1 MKLPPLAPNA
11 WLRWDV
17 VQRLLPPEARSVLE
31 IGCGQ
36 GGFGARL
43 SVDHDYLG
51 VEPDLRSWQT
61 ASARVAA
68 VGRGEVRRGRADD
81 VVEPGRQFDLVCAF
95 EVLEH
100 IEDDAAALAGWV
112 RWVRPG
118 GWVLLSTPAFQ
129 SRFGP
134 SDQMAGHFRRY
145 EPDQMR
151 AVLEAAGLVD
161 VEVVVYGGPLGVVL
175 EVARNAIG
183 RRRMRDAAGSDGTVD
198 AETMQELTSGSGRLF
213 QPAGAVGVLTR
224 VGTAPFRAAQ
234 RRRPGSGVCL
244 VARARRPDDA
254 GDLGGGPTSA

>member
-1 MKLPPLAPNA
+1 MSLPPLAPNA

-17 VQRLLPPEARSVLE
+17 VERLLPPDARTVLE

-43 SVDHDYLG
+43 AADRDYLG

-68 VGRGEVRRGRADD
+68 VDRGEVRRGMADD
-81 VVEPGRQFDLVCAF
+81 VLEPGRQFDLVCAF

-112 RWVRPG
+112 ERVRPG
-118 GWVLLSTPAFQ
+118 GWLLLSTPAFQ
-129 SRFGP
+129 ARFGP

-145 EPDQMR
+145 EPEQMK

-161 VEVVVYGGPLGVVL
+161 VKVIVYGGPLGFVL
-175 EVARNAIG
+175 EAARNAIG

-198 AETMQELTSGSGRLF
+198 AETMHELTSGSGRLF
-213 QPAGAVGVLTR
+213 QPKGALGVLTQ

-234 RRRPGSGVCL
+234 RHRPGSGVCL
-244 VARARRPDDA
+244 VARARRPDA
-254 GDLGGGPTSA
+254 EGSAPA